1 LPHKKNVAIEALLY
15 ALLATL
21 IWSGNYTISKAVNNI
36 IPPIHLAFYRWTLAA
51 CIITCIGYKSLV
63 QHWYLIKKR
72 ILFLIV
78 SSIIGVS
85 TYNTLI
91 YYGAHTSTPMNL
103 SLIGATSPFTTFML
117 AAIFLKEK
125 LSWQKILGLCI
136 CFTGVLILLSKGN
149 INIMAGLSITKGD
162 AWMMLASVL
171 WAVYTILLRIRPQEI
186 SLMAFQTT
194 TFILGALFLLPAYL
208 IEERYVGSFSLLA
221 NANNLIVFAIIYT
234 AIGASII
241 AFFSW
246 SKVVQLVG
254 PSKAILFLNLIPIFA
269 SVESQFIL
277 KLPIEPYHYITL
289 GLIALGL
296 IIANISVAKN
306 NTLRA

>member
-1 LPHKKNVAIEALLY
+1 MSGKKNATIEALLY

-21 IWSGNYTISKAVNNI
+21 IWSGNYTISKAVNKI
-36 IPPIHLAFYRWTLAA
+36 IPPVHLAFYRWTLAA
-51 CIITCIGYKSLV
+51 CIITCIGYKPLV
-63 QHWYLIKKR
+63 QHWHLIKKH
-72 ILFLIV
+72 IV
-78 SSIIGVS
+78 FITISSIIGVS

-103 SLIGATSPFTTFML
+103 SLIGATSPFTTFIL

-136 CFTGVLILLSKGN
+136 CFSGVLILLSKGN

-171 WAVYTILLRIRPQEI
+171 WAIYTILLRIRPQTI
-186 SLMAFQTT
+186 SLMAFQTI
-194 TFILGALFLLPAYL
+194 TFIIGALLLLPAYI
-208 IEERYVGSFSLLA
+208 IEERYVSSFSLLA
-221 NANNLIVFAIIYT
+221 SANSLIIFAIIYT
-234 AIGASII
+234 AIGASIV

-246 SKVVQLVG
+246 SKVVQIAG

-277 KLPIEPYHYITL
+277 ELPIESYHYITL
-289 GLIALGL
+289 GLIAIGL
-296 IIANISVAKN
+296 IIANIRFGKN
-306 NTLRA
+306 SAL